1 MKRALFLL
9 LLCFSFIAQSVY
21 AQEEVNLKPKTPQ
34 EWRAYLQ
41 FRRKEVLKELYALK
55 PEAKSAIENAE
66 GYAVFM
72 NFGLKILFVG
82 TGNGRGIVHDNKSA
96 EDTYMRMFQGGVGL
110 GVGIKDFRMVFVF
123 DDREVLEEF
132 TKGGWNFG
140 TDADAALKN
149 EEGGAATSGSI
160 RVAPGLRVYQ
170 LTKNGLAL
178 NAMVNGTKYWVD
190 KKTNP
195 KD

>member
-1 MKRALFLL
+1 MKRSLFFL
-9 LLCFSFIAQSVY
+9 LLCFSFVVQSGY
-21 AQEEVNLKPKTPQ
+21 AQEEVNLKPKTPE
-34 EWRAYLQ
+34 EWRTYLQ
-41 FRRKEVLKELYALK
+41 YRRKEVLKDLYALK
-55 PEAKSAIENAE
+55 PETRSVIEDAE
-66 GYAVFM
+66 GYAVFV
-72 NFGLKILFVG
+72 NFGMKILLFG
-82 TGNGRGIVHDNKSA
+82 TGNGRGI
-96 EDTYMRMFQGGVGL
+96 

-123 DDREVLEEF
+123 EDREVLEKF

-178 NAMVNGTKYWVD
+178 NVMVNGTKYWVD
-190 KKTNP
+190 KKVNI